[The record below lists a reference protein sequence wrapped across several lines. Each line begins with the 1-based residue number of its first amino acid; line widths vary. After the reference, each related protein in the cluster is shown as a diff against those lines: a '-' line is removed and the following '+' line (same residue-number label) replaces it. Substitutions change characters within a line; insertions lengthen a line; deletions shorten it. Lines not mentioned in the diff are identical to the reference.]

1 MNIGIDIRYLSH
13 GIVGGVKNYV
23 RYLTPAIVRR
33 ADALGFRTWLYADTK
48 APLEL
53 DREALPASCTV
64 RVLPYRNALSSV
76 WHDLFLGRSMARD
89 GVSVA
94 HFPAN
99 YGFGPARGA
108 TTFTLH
114 DRLTIQPLRQVLA
127 GTGSRRTLRSFVMTL
142 YLHLCSTATLRRAR
156 VMFAV
161 SDYARADILNFC
173 DYPAERV
180 ISAPYGA
187 PPHMRRLT
195 TAPASADAVMLL
207 SARARLDLPARFV
220 LADALKNP
228 AVIDRA
234 WARLPEALRASHR
247 IVFFSRRPDPLPV
260 VQRMVEAG
268 VARVLYRPSD
278 DDLVA
283 LYNLADAFLF
293 PSWIE
298 GFGIPLLEA
307 MTCGAP
313 VIASDRGSI
322 PEIAGDAALYVD
334 AEDDAALAAHLM
346 RVLSDASV
354 AADLRSRGFARAGHF
369 SWDAAAQKVLDG
381 YRLAGS

>member
-23 RYLTPAIVRR
+23 RYLTPAIVQQ
-33 ADALGFRTWLYADTK
+33 ADARGFRTWLYADAK

-53 DREALPASCTV
+53 DRDALPTSCAV

-76 WHDLFLGRSMARD
+76 WHDLFLGRAMARD
-89 GVSVA
+89 GVTVA

-127 GTGSRRTLRSFVMTL
+127 GTGSRRTLRSLVMTL
-142 YLHLCSTATLRRAR
+142 YLHLFSTATLRRAR

-173 DYPAERV
+173 AYPAERV

-187 PPHMRRLT
+187 PPHMRCVDDS
-195 TAPASADAVMLL
+195 ASLADV
-207 SARARLDLPARFV
+207 RARLALPSRFV

-228 AVIDRA
+228 AVISRA
-234 WARLPEALRASHR
+234 WARLPEALRASHKV
-247 IVFFSRRPDPLPV
+247 VFFSRRPDPLPV
-260 VQRMVEAG
+260 VQQMVDAG
-268 VARVLYRPSD
+268 IAQVLFRPSD
-278 DDLVA
+278 EDMVA
-283 LYNLADAFLF
+283 LYNLADAFVF

-322 PEIAGDAALYVD
+322 PEIAGDAALYID
-334 AEDDAALAAHLM
+334 AEDDTALAAHLS
-346 RVLSDASV
+346 RALSDAR
-354 AADLRSRGFARAGHF
+354 AADDLRQRGFARAKLY
-369 SWDAAAQKVLDG
+369 SWDAAARRVLDG
-381 YRLAGS
+381 YALASAR

>member
-23 RYLTPAIVRR
+23 RYLTPEIVKR

-53 DREALPASCTV
+53 DRQALPASCAV
-64 RVLPYRNALSSV
+64 RMLAYRNALSSF
-76 WHDLFLGRSMARD
+76 WHDLSLGRAMARD
-89 GVSVA
+89 GVTVA

-99 YGFGPARGA
+99 YGFGPARVV

-180 ISAPYGA
+180 VSAPYGA
-187 PPHMRRLT
+187 PPHMRCID
-195 TAPASADAVMLL
+195 DAAVLGA
-207 SARARLDLPARFV
+207 ARARLGLPARFV

-228 AVIDRA
+228 AVIGRA
-234 WARLPEALRASHR
+234 WARLPEALRASHKV
-247 IVFFSRRPDPLPV
+247 VFFSRRPDPLPV
-260 VQRMVEAG
+260 VQRMVDAG
-268 VARVLYRPSD
+268 VARVLFRPAD

-322 PEIAGDAALYVD
+322 PEIAGDAALYID
-334 AEDDAALAAHLM
+334 AEDDAALAAHLA

-354 AADLRSRGFARAGHF
+354 AAALRLRGFARAAHF
-369 SWDAAAQKVLDG
+369 SWDAAAQKVLNG
-381 YRLAGS
+381 YQLACS